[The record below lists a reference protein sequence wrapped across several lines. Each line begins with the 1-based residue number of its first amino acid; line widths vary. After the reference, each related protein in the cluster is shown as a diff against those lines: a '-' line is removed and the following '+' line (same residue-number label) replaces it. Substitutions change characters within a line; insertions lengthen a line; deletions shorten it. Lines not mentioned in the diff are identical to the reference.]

1 MKFLTHLQEL
11 TKHTV
16 PTLTNAETHLERER
30 ERERES
36 ATLHNSNGF
45 VTQRV
50 SLMSEV
56 AEEDDDDEMTT
67 TMTIKVTTMTTK
79 RTTIERKRGKQIFL
93 KNKF

>member
-56 AEEDDDDEMTT
+56 AEEDDDDDDDDDKGDDDDDKEDDD
-67 TMTIKVTTMTTK
+67 
-79 RTTIERKRGKQIFL
+79 R
-93 KNKF
+93 

>member
-56 AEEDDDDEMTT
+56 AEEDDDDDDDDDQGDDDDDKEDDD
-67 TMTIKVTTMTTK
+67 
-79 RTTIERKRGKQIFL
+79 R
-93 KNKF
+93 